1 MIKLNKKYL
10 INTLILQDG
19 RNTYNYLYKNKD
31 MIIYS

>member
-1 MIKLNKKYL
+1 MKLNKKYL

-19 RNTYNYLYKNKD
+19 RNTNYLYKIEN